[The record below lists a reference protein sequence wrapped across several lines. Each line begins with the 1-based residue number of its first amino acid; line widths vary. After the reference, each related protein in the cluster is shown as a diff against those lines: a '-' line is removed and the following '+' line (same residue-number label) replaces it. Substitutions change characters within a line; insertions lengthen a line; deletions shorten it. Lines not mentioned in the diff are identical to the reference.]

1 MKKKEKKMIA
11 ILVLVSVVI
20 IGIIWI
26 ATVPKDNNSGNS
38 QVSVANNQKKEEYVK
53 VLEDGT
59 KLNVSTKLNQSKKL
73 EGLDIGNIQFTYGG
87 GQSVILADVKNNSGS
102 DSSLMLV
109 ILTLVDKEGNKI
121 ADLNGII
128 GALKAGES
136 TQLNMGTSV
145 DVANAYDFT
154 IVKK

>member
-102 DSSLMLV
+102 DSSLMLA